1 MARQMI
7 KGAETDRWGDDR
19 HDFDFAEQ
27 FPSAM
32 RPACRTA
39 TDPLHAIFCDPTAG
53 IARRFVPGGGG
64 GAGDVEAPAAPTQPP
79 APLDPKDAERK
90 REMGEKGRKLLEERL
105 AKKAA
110 EEANET

>member
-1 MARQMI
+1 MI
-7 KGAETDRWGDDR
+7 KGAEVDRWGDDR

-79 APLDPKDAERK
+79 APLAKDAERK